1 MKKIICCFM
10 SVMML
15 FGIAVI
21 PASALS
27 AEEVTR
33 TADAENLIVSSL
45 GKDSLDTALVQT
57 VKKDMALMEEAYL
70 GRNGFIDGMQVNDDG
85 SVVYTYSVRDD
96 LVGYFTVSK
105 SAAGDLT
112 VSSREGDLYNELT
125 LTADGRTLLNGK
137 NLYAEEPAV
146 QEVSTQDQSIMR
158 AGPISRYYKYTF
170 TKSGWDVVTPSGFNR
185 GSTSTGTYVSM
196 SDFLK
201 NMTSITLRDIFRS
214 KYLRAMKNIITGIP
228 DDVMSTV
235 IDAACTTAELDR
247 IRAENPNSKSINYK
261 ITIFSKNGNNTLY
274 SEWLYAVK
282 LYGNKECSGKPAIS
296 GAKKITEST

>member
-45 GKDSLDTALVQT
+45 GKDSLDKALVQT

-85 SVVYTYSVRDD
+85 SVVYTYSVRDN
-96 LVGYFTVSK
+96 LVGYFTVSS

-158 AGPISRYYKYTF
+158 AGPISR
-170 TKSGWDVVTPSGFNR
+170 
-185 GSTSTGTYVSM
+185 
-196 SDFLK
+196 
-201 NMTSITLRDIFRS
+201 
-214 KYLRAMKNIITGIP
+214 
-228 DDVMSTV
+228 
-235 IDAACTTAELDR
+235 
-247 IRAENPNSKSINYK
+247 
-261 ITIFSKNGNNTLY
+261 
-274 SEWLYAVK
+274 
-282 LYGNKECSGKPAIS
+282 
-296 GAKKITEST
+296 